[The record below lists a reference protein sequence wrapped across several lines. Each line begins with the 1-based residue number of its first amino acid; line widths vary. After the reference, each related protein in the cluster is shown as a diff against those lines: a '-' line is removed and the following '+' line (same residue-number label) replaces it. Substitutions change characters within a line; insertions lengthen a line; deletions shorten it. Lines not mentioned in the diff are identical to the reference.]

1 MLLGRLHP
9 AARSERPTRL
19 QDRLPGSAWFAVT
32 QGESSLACLRDVQEF
47 FGVGML
53 VPNRRYDDHR
63 EHLYRYVVRR
73 RSDLLERMIPFF
85 RRHPMPSVKQRNLEV
100 RALRGARG
108 RRSPLD
114 R

>member
-1 MLLGRLHP
+1 
-9 AARSERPTRL
+9 
-19 QDRLPGSAWFAVT
+19 
-32 QGESSLACLRDVQEF
+32 VQEF

-85 RRHPMPSVKQRNLEV
+85 RRHPMPSVKQRN
-100 RALRGARG
+100 
-108 RRSPLD
+108 
-114 R
+114 